1 MQLQQGDI
9 LIRKNT
15 EGDTLWVSERLVVQ
29 TCALSNDYLKFV
41 RSKYKKSVPAC
52 YHNRDTFPATGKAW
66 RWARINHQ
74 FYYDYDFLPDRVPKH
89 YRSQFGTKE
98 ALKELLKE
106 FQADEKRDLK
116 QYAKEEIMRAVR
128 GQISAENMRYFQ
140 FHAPVGFNAT
150 KAMELAEAMAWLNYI
165 KLNYELGDFKHLGI
179 RQKQEFLQLCAE
191 ILAPRNLEGLS
202 IGNAHS
208 LRNKI
213 SEFPLSLAEQ
223 RNYLISAK
231 YGNDNARVVGKCELV
246 DENTGEILPFD
257 AHEAVMYGAYMNPF
271 GTSKQS
277 VAALYDNYY
286 IPMITELGYAP
297 LSRRTYNKY
306 VARWDNQ
313 FLGKERHGK
322 DWYKKNVL
330 TYVPTKKLEYAH
342 SLFTADGS
350 GLLAYR
356 VGKRVYKLYVMMIT
370 DVASQCIVG
379 WSVASKKG
387 HEETYEMLEK
397 ALKMAV
403 RNSEG
408 LTMFEFLSDNH
419 GAYTSQESKAL
430 LNLVFHKVRTIEK
443 GNSQA
448 NPAEMSFRLVK
459 QSLKA
464 LPNLVSS
471 SWKVGIEGMANP
483 DYLEIEELPTYEEA
497 ILQFEECVKMWNNS
511 PRRGNKELIP
521 AKIFRERKHI
531 ECQYMDKRILRRL
544 FGNHTQADI
553 SYMRGFV
560 KVEKVTGY
568 NRQTYLFE
576 IPDYVNTGVE
586 ILAKATGYAKRVN
599 VKIVWD
605 EEMADLY
612 TLDDVYI
619 MSCPAAELAVQS
631 HAEADMD
638 TNIALS
644 KHYERKLAHEEKADA
659 LRDEIGSIYSELPYS
674 HAMKLGGNKK
684 SYNTAMVL
692 QESESLSEK
701 EKIKLKRERI
711 KRDFKW

>member
-1 MQLQQGDI
+1 
-9 LIRKNT
+9 
-15 EGDTLWVSERLVVQ
+15 
-29 TCALSNDYLKFV
+29 
-41 RSKYKKSVPAC
+41 
-52 YHNRDTFPATGKAW
+52 
-66 RWARINHQ
+66 
-74 FYYDYDFLPDRVPKH
+74 
-89 YRSQFGTKE
+89 
-98 ALKELLKE
+98 
-106 FQADEKRDLK
+106 
-116 QYAKEEIMRAVR
+116 
-128 GQISAENMRYFQ
+128 
-140 FHAPVGFNAT
+140 
-150 KAMELAEAMAWLNYI
+150 
-165 KLNYELGDFKHLGI
+165 
-179 RQKQEFLQLCAE
+179 
-191 ILAPRNLEGLS
+191 
-202 IGNAHS
+202 
-208 LRNKI
+208 
-213 SEFPLSLAEQ
+213 
-223 RNYLISAK
+223 
-231 YGNDNARVVGKCELV
+231 
-246 DENTGEILPFD
+246 
-257 AHEAVMYGAYMNPF
+257 MYG
-271 GTSKQS
+271 G
-277 VAALYDNYY
+277 
-286 IPMITELGYAP
+286 
-297 LSRRTYNKY
+297 R
-306 VARWDNQ
+306 
-313 FLGKERHGK
+313 
-322 DWYKKNVL
+322 
-330 TYVPTKKLEYAH
+330 
-342 SLFTADGS
+342 
-350 GLLAYR
+350 LAYR
-356 VGKRVYKLYVMMIT
+356 VGKRAYKLYVMLIT

-387 HEETYEMLEK
+387 HEETYEMLQQ

-403 RNSEG
+403 KNSSG

-419 GAYTSQESKAL
+419 KAYTSKESKAL
-430 LNLVFHKVRTIEK
+430 LNLVFNKVRTIEI

-471 SWKVGIEGMANP
+471 SWKVSIEGQANP

-497 ILQFEECVKMWNNS
+497 ILQFEECVKIWNNS

-531 ECQYMDKRILRRL
+531 ECQYIDKRILRRL

-560 KVEKVTGY
+560 KVEKAIGY
-568 NRQTYLFE
+568 KRETYLFE

-631 HAEADMD
+631 HAEADVD

-659 LRDEIGSIYSELPYS
+659 LRDEIGSIYKDLPYN
-674 HAMKLGGNKK
+674 HAMQLGGNKK